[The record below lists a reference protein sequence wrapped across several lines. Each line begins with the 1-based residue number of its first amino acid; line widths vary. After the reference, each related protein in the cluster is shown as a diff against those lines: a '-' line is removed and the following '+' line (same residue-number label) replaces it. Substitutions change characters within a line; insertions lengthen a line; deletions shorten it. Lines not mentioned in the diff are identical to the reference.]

1 MNNLTKNILTVAG
14 AIVAIVQCILIMFL
28 SGTVPVYVAILFT
41 LFFAGGGI
49 VYTRFA
55 YRIAKHSNKIHMRR
69 FKKFEESAE
78 NYEPSDLIVRRTRI
92 AGIILLVIY
101 EIFFFVAIFSGLI

>member
-55 YRIAKHSNKIHMRR
+55 YHIAKHYNKIHMRR
-69 FKKFEESAE
+69 FKKFEESAD
-78 NYEPSDLIVRRTRI
+78 NYEPSDMIVRRTRI
-92 AGIILLVIY
+92 AGIILIVVY
-101 EIFFFVAIFSGLI
+101 EVFFIIAMLSITF

>member
-55 YRIAKHSNKIHMRR
+55 YQTAKHSNKIHMRR
-69 FKKFEESAE
+69 FKNLKRAQKTT
-78 NYEPSDLIVRRTRI
+78 NRAT
-92 AGIILLVIY
+92 LLC
-101 EIFFFVAIFSGLI
+101 AARALQA